1 MRLEGLLVL
10 TVQVQNHQRHPST
23 NIVRVDRSR
32 SRLLRRLGQAFL
44 ERMLRKTYPRWRLPR
59 RKSAGR

>member
-1 MRLEGLLVL
+1 VL
-10 TVQVQNHQRHPST
+10 TVQVQNHQRHPSN